1 MTEVTWLANGY
12 RIEHRDRRL
21 TFVAPQGK
29 TMDYRT
35 VNRMLDELAMDD
47 IMPELSSRTRTTLAK
62 HGYTTTLDLKNASM
76 EDISALAGLG
86 RVGLREVMAALE
98 VEG

>member
-21 TFVAPQGK
+21 TFVAPQGE

-47 IMPELSSRTRTTLAK
+47 VMPELSSRTRTALAK
-62 HGYTTTLDLKNASM
+62 HGYTTTRDLRNADM
-76 EDISALAGLG
+76 EELSSLSGLG

-98 VEG
+98 VDG